1 MPGVPGDWGCGWR
14 SWAMEINLLTLLIKL
29 SSKSLDESPAASLRG
44 TVSSAYIF
52 GVVYTVPVTYY

>member
-1 MPGVPGDWGCGWR
+1 
-14 SWAMEINLLTLLIKL
+14 MEINLLTLLIKL

-44 TVSSAYIF
+44 TVSSAYVF